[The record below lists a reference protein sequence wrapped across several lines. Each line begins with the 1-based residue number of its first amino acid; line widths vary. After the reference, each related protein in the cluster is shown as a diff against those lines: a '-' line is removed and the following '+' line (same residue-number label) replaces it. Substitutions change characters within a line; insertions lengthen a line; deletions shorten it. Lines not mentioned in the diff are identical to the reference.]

1 MKLVRFSIA
10 VAMLAAAWLALASA
24 AIAQQPDKPD
34 IPKPQAEPKKVHGEG
49 CVEAG
54 VDARCLIVRD
64 VHAGKLYNI
73 IVGDPKPPTG
83 EGIEFTGT
91 LRQGA
96 NVCMQGAAIEVERWA
111 RKETIKCRHTPA
123 PRKQPAPAAHN

>member
-1 MKLVRFSIA
+1 MKRFRFS
-10 VAMLAAAWLALASA
+10 AAILLALVATTS
-24 AIAQQPDKPD
+24 AIAQQQPE
-34 IPKPQAEPKKVHGEG
+34 IPKPQPEPKKVHGEG

-54 VDARCLIVRD
+54 VEARCLVVRD
-64 VHAGKLYNI
+64 VRAGKLYNI
-73 IVGDPKPPTG
+73 LVGDPRPTLG

-111 RKETIKCRHTPA
+111 RKDTIKCRHTPA
-123 PRKQPAPAAHN
+123 PRK

>member
-1 MKLVRFSIA
+1 MKRVRFSAA
-10 VAMLAAAWLALASA
+10 VLLAVVAASG
-24 AIAQQPDKPD
+24 AIAQQQPE
-34 IPKPQAEPKKVHGEG
+34 IPKPQPEPKKVHGEG

-54 VDARCLIVRD
+54 VEARCLVVRD
-64 VHAGKLYNI
+64 VRAGKLYNI
-73 IVGDPKPPTG
+73 LVGDPRPTLG

-96 NVCMQGAAIEVERWA
+96 NVCMQGAAIEVEHWA

-123 PRKQPAPAAHN
+123 PHK

>member
-1 MKLVRFSIA
+1 MKRVRFSAAI
-10 VAMLAAAWLALASA
+10 VLAAAASFSVALAV
-24 AIAQQPDKPD
+24 AQQQPE
-34 IPKPQAEPKKVHGEG
+34 IPKPQPEPKKIHGEG

-64 VHAGKLYNI
+64 VRAGKLYNI
-73 IVGDPKPPTG
+73 VVGDPRPTPG

-91 LRQGA
+91 LHQGA
-96 NVCMQGAAIEVERWA
+96 SVCMQGAAIEVERWA

-123 PRKQPAPAAHN
+123 PKKQPAPTAK

>member
-1 MKLVRFSIA
+1 MKRVRFS
-10 VAMLAAAWLALASA
+10 VAIVLAAAASFSVA
-24 AIAQQPDKPD
+24 FDLAQQQPE
-34 IPKPQAEPKKVHGEG
+34 IPKPQPEPKKIHGEG

-64 VHAGKLYNI
+64 VRAGKLYNI
-73 IVGDPKPPTG
+73 VVGDPKPTPG

-91 LRQGA
+91 LHQGA
-96 NVCMQGAAIEVERWA
+96 SVCMQGAAIEVERWA

-123 PRKQPAPAAHN
+123 PKKQPAPTAK